1 VQGQA
6 KKLARIPRFEYCRNI
21 EIEGANRM
29 ETKNALA
36 ALTAVAQESRLAVFR
51 LLVQSGPA
59 GMAASKIAE
68 HLGIAPSSLSF
79 HLKELSHADLVTQR
93 QDGRFVI
100 YAANFTTMNA
110 LIAFLSE
117 NCCTGNVC
125 NPATQTA

>member
-1 VQGQA
+1 MIRVLLNHRIEAG
-6 KKLARIPRFEYCRNI
+6 ARN
-21 EIEGANRM
+21 M

-51 LLVQSGPA
+51 LLVQAGA
-59 GMAASKIAE
+59 GGMAASKIGE

-79 HLKELSHADLVTQR
+79 HLKELAHADLVTQM

-100 YAANFTTMNA
+100 YTANFATMNA
-110 LIAFLSE
+110 LIGFLTE

-125 NPATQTA
+125 IPATPTV